1 MDFAYMLKPL
11 NDLTRKGQKFNWTT
25 SGVKSCQHAFEAVK
39 ETIVEEPETALHRL
53 RAANLRSHRCE

>member
-1 MDFAYMLKPL
+1 MLKPL

-25 SGVKSCQHAFEAVK
+25 SGVKSCQHAVEAVK
-39 ETIVEEPETALHRL
+39 ETIAKNQKLHFHRL